1 MVVFNMDVEGNIVK
15 ALRGNK
21 IGTCVSSDV
30 HKFERLDD
38 EQEGALEREQRERGE
53 RSV

>member
-1 MVVFNMDVEGNIVK
+1 MK

-30 HKFERLDD
+30 QKFERLDD